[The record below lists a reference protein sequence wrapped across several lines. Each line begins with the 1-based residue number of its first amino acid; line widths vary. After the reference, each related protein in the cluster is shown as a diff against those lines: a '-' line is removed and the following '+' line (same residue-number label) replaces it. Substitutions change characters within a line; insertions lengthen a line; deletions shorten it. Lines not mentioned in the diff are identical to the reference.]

1 MARADEIPGRLAE
14 LGRMTRDNPD
24 QLIRIGRIESML
36 EGRMTLARE
45 LARSEPNSDQR
56 ELVQDLSTR
65 YPIRGL
71 VEELQASEQK
81 LLALRAEQAARQRKQ
96 TELVSW
102 SSLVIQLALLGLV
115 LWLLQRQ
122 IGRRLHAERQSLR
135 SAARAASVLQTV
147 REPIVLLD
155 RDLRVQLHNPA
166 FAELYGLQ
174 DERADGLLLENVGDN
189 AWQDP
194 VVRQRLADVLSRG
207 RELWD
212 FEHEQRTADGVV
224 RYMLLNARRM
234 PLPDSDDE
242 VVLLTIS
249 DVTMQRAV
257 QLRVEELN
265 RQLEGK
271 VAQVSEVNR
280 ELEAFSYSVSH
291 DLRAPLRHVAGF
303 SDKLSRHLGDQAD
316 DKSRHYL
323 DVISSSARRMA
334 ALIDDLLVYSRLGRA
349 AMRQQAVDMQSLVA
363 DTRAMLDSNLQAEA
377 ENSGHV
383 HQVEWNIA
391 PLPIVVGDENMIRQV
406 WLNLLGNAVKYSG
419 NREPAKIRVDYQ
431 QQPDGGHQFTVSDNG
446 AGFDMAYAGKLFG
459 VFQRL
464 HKASDYP
471 GTGIGLASVRRV
483 LTRHGGRIWA
493 EAEPDVGA
501 TFHFYLPP
509 RPTRTNKVPLHDDS
523 AHHSSRRRQPGG
535 RRNGDRRPGR
545 SASGQSHRA
554 RRGRRGSDGLP
565 AASRCLRQPRGR
577 LAGGAAAGHQDAAHG
592 WPGSAAAD
600 PRARRTQAAAGGDP
614 VVLARGKR
622 PGPQLGHGRERLRG
636 QAGGRGPVLR
646 RSADPGQVLG
656 VDQPGTGTRVSPCPD
671 RSRPGALRILLVEDS
686 PEDAELMSEQML
698 DAGLEARFER
708 VERGG
713 TAPGTGG
720 VPAGHRAVRP
730 EHAGVL
736 R

>member
-1 MARADEIPGRLAE
+1 MALVFSDDIWDRWRLPALALAAAAIIVVPWLTLRKLQQDSEQAMAWVNHTQAVGVALQQLQADVRDVESAALTLSKGVDAPGLRERMARADEIPGRLAE

-36 EGRMTLARE
+36 EGRMALARE

-189 AWQDP
+189 AWQEP

-212 FEHEQRTADGVV
+212 FEHEQRTADGMV

-377 ENSGHV
+377 ENSGHA
-383 HQVEWNIA
+383 HQVEWSIA

-501 TFHFYLPP
+501 AFHFYLPP
-509 RPTRTNKVPLHDDS
+509 ATDADKQGPS
-523 AHHSSRRRQPGG
+523 A
-535 RRNGDRRPGR
+535 
-545 SASGQSHRA
+545 
-554 RRGRRGSDGLP
+554 
-565 AASRCLRQPRGR
+565 
-577 LAGGAAAGHQDAAHG
+577 
-592 WPGSAAAD
+592 
-600 PRARRTQAAAGGDP
+600 
-614 VVLARGKR
+614 
-622 PGPQLGHGRERLRG
+622 
-636 QAGGRGPVLR
+636 
-646 RSADPGQVLG
+646 
-656 VDQPGTGTRVSPCPD
+656 
-671 RSRPGALRILLVEDS
+671 
-686 PEDAELMSEQML
+686 
-698 DAGLEARFER
+698 
-708 VERGG
+708 
-713 TAPGTGG
+713 
-720 VPAGHRAVRP
+720 
-730 EHAGVL
+730 
-736 R
+736 

>member
-1 MARADEIPGRLAE
+1 MALVFSDDIWDRWRLPALALAAAAIIVVPWLTLRKLQQDNEEAMAWVTHTQAVGVALQQLQADVRDVESAALTLSKGVDAPGLRERMARAGEIPGRLAE
-14 LGRMTRDNPD
+14 LGRMTRDNPE

-36 EGRMTLARE
+36 EGRMAVARE
-45 LARSEPNSDQR
+45 LARSEPNTDQR
-56 ELVQDLSTR
+56 QLVQDLSTR

-81 LLALRAEQAARQRKQ
+81 LLAERAELAARQQRQ
-96 TELVSW
+96 TNLVSW
-102 SSLVIQLALLGLV
+102 SSLIVQLALLGLV

-122 IGRRLHAERQSLR
+122 IGRRLQAERQSLR
-135 SAARAASVLQTV
+135 AAARAASVLQTV

-166 FAELYGLQ
+166 FSELYGLQ
-174 DERADGLLLENVGDN
+174 DERADGLLLESVGDG
-189 AWQDP
+189 AWKDP
-194 VVRQRLADVLSRG
+194 VVRQRLADVLLRG

-234 PLPDSDDE
+234 PLPDTDDE
-242 VVLLTIS
+242 VVLLTVS
-249 DVTMQRAV
+249 DVTVQRAV

-303 SDKLSRHLGDQAD
+303 SDKLSRHLGDGAD
-316 DKSRHYL
+316 EKSHHYL

-363 DTRAMLDSNLQAEA
+363 DTRAMLDANLQSEA
-377 ENSGHV
+377 ESSGHA
-383 HQVEWNIA
+383 HQLEWSIA
-391 PLPIVVGDENMIRQV
+391 PLPIVVGDENMMRQV

-419 NREPAKIRVDYQ
+419 NREPAKVRVDYQ

-446 AGFDMAYAGKLFG
+446 AGFDMSYAGKLFG

-509 RPTRTNKVPLHDDS
+509 
-523 AHHSSRRRQPGG
+523 AI
-535 RRNGDRRPGR
+535 
-545 SASGQSHRA
+545 
-554 RRGRRGSDGLP
+554 
-565 AASRCLRQPRGR
+565 
-577 LAGGAAAGHQDAAHG
+577 DA
-592 WPGSAAAD
+592 D
-600 PRARRTQAAAGGDP
+600 KQ
-614 VVLARGKR
+614 
-622 PGPQLGHGRERLRG
+622 GPF
-636 QAGGRGPVLR
+636 A
-646 RSADPGQVLG
+646 
-656 VDQPGTGTRVSPCPD
+656 
-671 RSRPGALRILLVEDS
+671 
-686 PEDAELMSEQML
+686 
-698 DAGLEARFER
+698 
-708 VERGG
+708 
-713 TAPGTGG
+713 
-720 VPAGHRAVRP
+720 
-730 EHAGVL
+730 
-736 R
+736 

>member
-1 MARADEIPGRLAE
+1 MALQQLQADVRDVESAALTLSKGVDAPGLRERMAKANEIPGRLAQ
-14 LGRMTRDNPD
+14 LGRMTRDNPE

-36 EGRMTLARE
+36 DGRLAVARE
-45 LARSEPNSDQR
+45 LAKSEPNSDQR

-71 VEELQASEQK
+71 VEELQASEEK
-81 LLALRAEQAARQRKQ
+81 LLALRAEQAARQRRQ
-96 TELVSW
+96 TEFVSW
-102 SSLVIQLALLGLV
+102 SSLVVQLALLGLV

-122 IGRRLHAERQSLR
+122 IGRRLHAEQQSQR

-155 RDLRVQLHNPA
+155 RELRVQLHNPA

-174 DERADGLLLENVGDN
+174 DERADGLLLESVGEG
-189 AWQDP
+189 AWRDP
-194 VVRQRLADVLSRG
+194 VMRQRLSDVLLRG

-212 FEHEQRTADGVV
+212 FEHEQRAADGMV

-234 PLPDSDDE
+234 PLPDTDDE
-242 VVLLTIS
+242 VVLMTVS
-249 DVTMQRAV
+249 DVTVQRAV

-303 SDKLSRHLGDQAD
+303 SDKLSRHLGEQAD

-323 DVISSSARRMA
+323 EVISSSARRMA
-334 ALIDDLLVYSRLGRA
+334 ALIDDLLVYSRLGRV

-377 ENSGHV
+377 ENNGHA
-383 HQVEWNIA
+383 HQVEWSIA

-431 QQPDGGHQFTVSDNG
+431 LQPDGGHQFTVSDNG
-446 AGFDMAYAGKLFG
+446 AGFDMAYAAKLFG

-509 RPTRTNKVPLHDDS
+509 AIDADKQGPS
-523 AHHSSRRRQPGG
+523 A
-535 RRNGDRRPGR
+535 
-545 SASGQSHRA
+545 
-554 RRGRRGSDGLP
+554 
-565 AASRCLRQPRGR
+565 
-577 LAGGAAAGHQDAAHG
+577 
-592 WPGSAAAD
+592 
-600 PRARRTQAAAGGDP
+600 
-614 VVLARGKR
+614 
-622 PGPQLGHGRERLRG
+622 
-636 QAGGRGPVLR
+636 
-646 RSADPGQVLG
+646 
-656 VDQPGTGTRVSPCPD
+656 
-671 RSRPGALRILLVEDS
+671 
-686 PEDAELMSEQML
+686 
-698 DAGLEARFER
+698 
-708 VERGG
+708 
-713 TAPGTGG
+713 
-720 VPAGHRAVRP
+720 
-730 EHAGVL
+730 
-736 R
+736 

>member
-1 MARADEIPGRLAE
+1 MALVFSDDIWDRWRLPALALAAAAIIVVPWLTLRKLQQDSEQAMAWVNHTQAVGVALQQLQADVRDVESAALTLSKGVDAPGLRERMARADEIPGRLAE

-36 EGRMTLARE
+36 EGRMALARE

-81 LLALRAEQAARQRKQ
+81 LLALRGEQAARQRKQ

-212 FEHEQRTADGVV
+212 FEHEQRTVDGMV

-234 PLPDSDDE
+234 PLPDTDDE

-257 QLRVEELN
+257 QLRVEDLN

-316 DKSRHYL
+316 DKSLHYL

-377 ENSGHV
+377 ENSGHA
-383 HQVEWNIA
+383 HQVEWSIA

-509 RPTRTNKVPLHDDS
+509 ATDADKQGPS
-523 AHHSSRRRQPGG
+523 A
-535 RRNGDRRPGR
+535 
-545 SASGQSHRA
+545 
-554 RRGRRGSDGLP
+554 
-565 AASRCLRQPRGR
+565 
-577 LAGGAAAGHQDAAHG
+577 
-592 WPGSAAAD
+592 
-600 PRARRTQAAAGGDP
+600 
-614 VVLARGKR
+614 
-622 PGPQLGHGRERLRG
+622 
-636 QAGGRGPVLR
+636 
-646 RSADPGQVLG
+646 
-656 VDQPGTGTRVSPCPD
+656 
-671 RSRPGALRILLVEDS
+671 
-686 PEDAELMSEQML
+686 
-698 DAGLEARFER
+698 
-708 VERGG
+708 
-713 TAPGTGG
+713 
-720 VPAGHRAVRP
+720 
-730 EHAGVL
+730 
-736 R
+736 

>member
-1 MARADEIPGRLAE
+1 MALVFSDDIWDRWRLPALALAAAAIIIVPWLTLRQLQQDNEQAMAWVSHTQAVGVALQQLQADVRDVESAALTLSKGVDAPGLRERMAKANDIPGRLTE
-14 LGRMTRDNPD
+14 LARMTRDNPD

-36 EGRMTLARE
+36 EGRMALARQ
-45 LARSEPNSDQR
+45 LARSEPNTDQR

-81 LLALRAEQAARQRKQ
+81 LLAARAEQAARQRRQ

-102 SSLVIQLALLGLV
+102 SSLVVQLCLLGLV

-122 IGRRLHAERQSLR
+122 IGRRLQAERQSLR
-135 SAARAASVLQTV
+135 AAARAASVLQTV

-174 DERADGLLLENVGDN
+174 DERADGTLLADVGEG

-194 VVRQRLADVLSRG
+194 VVRQRLSDVLLRG

-212 FEHEQRTADGVV
+212 FEHEQRTDGTV
-224 RYMLLNARRM
+224 RYMLINARRM
-234 PLPDSDDE
+234 PLPDTDDE
-242 VVLLTIS
+242 VVLMTVS
-249 DVTMQRAV
+249 DVTVQRAV
-257 QLRVEELN
+257 QWRVEELN

-303 SDKLSRHLGDQAD
+303 SDKLSRHLGEGAD
-316 DKSRHYL
+316 EKSHHYL
-323 DVISSSARRMA
+323 DVISGSARRMA

-349 AMRQQAVDMQSLVA
+349 AMRQQAVDMQTLVA
-363 DTRAMLDSNLQAEA
+363 DTRAMLDANLKTDAES
-377 ENSGHV
+377 SGVAH
-383 HQVEWNIA
+383 HVEWNIA
-391 PLPIVVGDENMIRQV
+391 PLPIVVADENMMRQV

-419 NREPAKIRVDYQ
+419 NREPAQIHVDYQ
-431 QQPDGGHQFTVSDNG
+431 QQADGGHQFTVSDNG

-493 EAEPDVGA
+493 EAAPDAGA

-509 RPTRTNKVPLHDDS
+509 
-523 AHHSSRRRQPGG
+523 A
-535 RRNGDRRPGR
+535 
-545 SASGQSHRA
+545 
-554 RRGRRGSDGLP
+554 
-565 AASRCLRQPRGR
+565 
-577 LAGGAAAGHQDAAHG
+577 
-592 WPGSAAAD
+592 
-600 PRARRTQAAAGGDP
+600 
-614 VVLARGKR
+614 
-622 PGPQLGHGRERLRG
+622 
-636 QAGGRGPVLR
+636 
-646 RSADPGQVLG
+646 
-656 VDQPGTGTRVSPCPD
+656 
-671 RSRPGALRILLVEDS
+671 
-686 PEDAELMSEQML
+686 L
-698 DAGLEARFER
+698 DAVNQGSSA
-708 VERGG
+708 
-713 TAPGTGG
+713 
-720 VPAGHRAVRP
+720 
-730 EHAGVL
+730 
-736 R
+736 

>member
-1 MARADEIPGRLAE
+1 MALVFSDDIWDRWRLPALALAAAAIIVVPWLTLRKLQQDSEDAMAWVNHTQAVGVALQQLQADVRDVESAALTLSKGVDAPGLRERMAKANDLPGRLAE

-36 EGRMTLARE
+36 EGRMALARE
-45 LARSEPNSDQR
+45 LAKSEPNSDQR

-81 LLALRAEQAARQRKQ
+81 LLTQRAEQAARQRKQ

-102 SSLVIQLALLGLV
+102 SSLVIQLSLLGLV

-122 IGRRLHAERQSLR
+122 IGRRLYAERQSLR

-174 DERADGLLLENVGDN
+174 DERADGLLLDTVGDG
-189 AWQDP
+189 AWKDP
-194 VVRQRLADVLSRG
+194 VMRQRLSDVLLRG

-212 FEHEQRTADGVV
+212 FEHEQRAADGMV

-234 PLPDSDDE
+234 PLPDTDDE
-242 VVLLTIS
+242 VVLLTVS
-249 DVTMQRAV
+249 DVTVQRAV

-303 SDKLSRHLGDQAD
+303 SDKLSRHLGDAAD

-323 DVISSSARRMA
+323 EVISSSARRMA

-377 ENSGHV
+377 ENSGHA
-383 HQVEWNIA
+383 HHVEWSIA

-431 QQPDGGHQFTVSDNG
+431 PQPDGGHQFTVSDNG

-509 RPTRTNKVPLHDDS
+509 ATDADKQGPS
-523 AHHSSRRRQPGG
+523 A
-535 RRNGDRRPGR
+535 
-545 SASGQSHRA
+545 
-554 RRGRRGSDGLP
+554 
-565 AASRCLRQPRGR
+565 
-577 LAGGAAAGHQDAAHG
+577 
-592 WPGSAAAD
+592 
-600 PRARRTQAAAGGDP
+600 
-614 VVLARGKR
+614 
-622 PGPQLGHGRERLRG
+622 
-636 QAGGRGPVLR
+636 
-646 RSADPGQVLG
+646 
-656 VDQPGTGTRVSPCPD
+656 
-671 RSRPGALRILLVEDS
+671 
-686 PEDAELMSEQML
+686 
-698 DAGLEARFER
+698 
-708 VERGG
+708 
-713 TAPGTGG
+713 
-720 VPAGHRAVRP
+720 
-730 EHAGVL
+730 
-736 R
+736 

>member
-1 MARADEIPGRLAE
+1 MALAAAAIIVVPWLTLRQLQQDSEDAMAWVNHTQAVGVALQQLQADVRDVESAALTLSKGVDAPGLRERMAKANDLPGRLAE
-14 LGRMTRDNPD
+14 LGRMTRDNPE

-36 EGRMTLARE
+36 EGRMALARE
-45 LARSEPNSDQR
+45 LAKSEPNSDQR

-81 LLALRAEQAARQRKQ
+81 LLTQRAEQAARQRKQ

-174 DERADGLLLENVGDN
+174 DERADGLLLDTVGDG
-189 AWQDP
+189 AWKDP
-194 VVRQRLADVLSRG
+194 VMRQRLSDVLLRG

-212 FEHEQRTADGVV
+212 FEHEQRAADGMV

-234 PLPDSDDE
+234 PLPDTDDE
-242 VVLLTIS
+242 VVLLTVS
-249 DVTMQRAV
+249 DVTVQRAV

-303 SDKLSRHLGDQAD
+303 SDKLSRHLGDAAD

-323 DVISSSARRMA
+323 EVISSSARRMA

-377 ENSGHV
+377 ENSGHA
-383 HQVEWNIA
+383 HHVEWSIA

-431 QQPDGGHQFTVSDNG
+431 PQPDGGHQFTVSDNG

-509 RPTRTNKVPLHDDS
+509 AIDADKQGPS
-523 AHHSSRRRQPGG
+523 A
-535 RRNGDRRPGR
+535 
-545 SASGQSHRA
+545 
-554 RRGRRGSDGLP
+554 
-565 AASRCLRQPRGR
+565 
-577 LAGGAAAGHQDAAHG
+577 
-592 WPGSAAAD
+592 
-600 PRARRTQAAAGGDP
+600 
-614 VVLARGKR
+614 
-622 PGPQLGHGRERLRG
+622 
-636 QAGGRGPVLR
+636 
-646 RSADPGQVLG
+646 
-656 VDQPGTGTRVSPCPD
+656 
-671 RSRPGALRILLVEDS
+671 
-686 PEDAELMSEQML
+686 
-698 DAGLEARFER
+698 
-708 VERGG
+708 
-713 TAPGTGG
+713 
-720 VPAGHRAVRP
+720 
-730 EHAGVL
+730 
-736 R
+736 

>member
-1 MARADEIPGRLAE
+1 MAQVFSDDVWDRWRLPALALAAAAIIVVPWLTLRKLQQDNEQAMAWVSHTQAVGVALQQLQADVRDVESAALTLSKGVDAPGLRERMAKANEIPGRLAQ
-14 LGRMTRDNPD
+14 LGRMTRDNPE

-36 EGRMTLARE
+36 DGRLVVARE
-45 LARSEPNSDQR
+45 LAKSEPNSDQR

-71 VEELQASEQK
+71 VEELQASEEK
-81 LLALRAEQAARQRKQ
+81 LLALRAEQAARQRRQ
-96 TELVSW
+96 TEFVSW
-102 SSLVIQLALLGLV
+102 SSLVVQLALLGLV

-122 IGRRLHAERQSLR
+122 IGRRLHAEQQSQR
-135 SAARAASVLQTV
+135 AAARAASVLQTV

-155 RDLRVQLHNPA
+155 RELRVQLHNPA

-174 DERADGLLLENVGDN
+174 DERADGLLLESVGDG
-189 AWQDP
+189 AWRDP
-194 VVRQRLADVLSRG
+194 VMRQRLSDVLLRG

-212 FEHEQRTADGVV
+212 FEHEQRAADGMV

-234 PLPDSDDE
+234 PLPDTDDE
-242 VVLLTIS
+242 VVLMTVS
-249 DVTMQRAV
+249 DVTVQRAV

-303 SDKLSRHLGDQAD
+303 SDKLSRHLGEQAD

-323 DVISSSARRMA
+323 EVISSSARRMA
-334 ALIDDLLVYSRLGRA
+334 ALIDDLLVYSRLGRV

-377 ENSGHV
+377 ENNGHA
-383 HQVEWNIA
+383 HQVEWSIA

-431 QQPDGGHQFTVSDNG
+431 LQPDGGHQFTVSDNG
-446 AGFDMAYAGKLFG
+446 AGFDMAYAAKLFG

-509 RPTRTNKVPLHDDS
+509 AIDADKQGPS
-523 AHHSSRRRQPGG
+523 A
-535 RRNGDRRPGR
+535 
-545 SASGQSHRA
+545 
-554 RRGRRGSDGLP
+554 
-565 AASRCLRQPRGR
+565 
-577 LAGGAAAGHQDAAHG
+577 
-592 WPGSAAAD
+592 
-600 PRARRTQAAAGGDP
+600 
-614 VVLARGKR
+614 
-622 PGPQLGHGRERLRG
+622 
-636 QAGGRGPVLR
+636 
-646 RSADPGQVLG
+646 
-656 VDQPGTGTRVSPCPD
+656 
-671 RSRPGALRILLVEDS
+671 
-686 PEDAELMSEQML
+686 
-698 DAGLEARFER
+698 
-708 VERGG
+708 
-713 TAPGTGG
+713 
-720 VPAGHRAVRP
+720 
-730 EHAGVL
+730 
-736 R
+736 

>member
-1 MARADEIPGRLAE
+1 MALVFSDDIWDRWRLPVLALAAAAIIVVPWLTLRKLQQDNEEAMAWVNHTQAVGVALQQLQADVRDVESAALTLSKGIDAPGLRERMAKANEIPARLAE

-24 QLIRIGRIESML
+24 QLIRIGRIQSML
-36 EGRMTLARE
+36 DGRLAVARE
-45 LARSEPNSDQR
+45 LARSEPDSDQR
-56 ELVQDLSTR
+56 ALVQDLSTR

-71 VEELQASEQK
+71 VEELQASEQA
-81 LLALRAEQAARQRKQ
+81 LLTARAEQAARQRKQ

-102 SSLVIQLALLGLV
+102 SSLVVQLALLGLV

-155 RDLRVQLHNPA
+155 RDLRVELHNPA
-166 FAELYGLQ
+166 FAELYGLH
-174 DERADGLLLENVGDN
+174 DERADGLLLETVGDG
-189 AWQDP
+189 AWKDP
-194 VVRQRLADVLSRG
+194 VMRQRLSDVLLRG

-212 FEHEQRTADGVV
+212 FEHEQRAADGMV

-234 PLPDSDDE
+234 PLPDTDDE
-242 VVLLTIS
+242 VVLLTVS
-249 DVTMQRAV
+249 DVTVQRAV

-303 SDKLSRHLGDQAD
+303 SDKLSRHLGDAAD

-323 DVISSSARRMA
+323 EVISSSARRMA

-363 DTRAMLDSNLQAEA
+363 DTRAMLDANLQAEA
-377 ENSGHV
+377 ENSGHA
-383 HQVEWNIA
+383 HHVEWSIA

-431 QQPDGGHQFTVSDNG
+431 PQPDGGHQFTVSDNG

-509 RPTRTNKVPLHDDS
+509 ATDADKQGPS
-523 AHHSSRRRQPGG
+523 A
-535 RRNGDRRPGR
+535 
-545 SASGQSHRA
+545 
-554 RRGRRGSDGLP
+554 
-565 AASRCLRQPRGR
+565 
-577 LAGGAAAGHQDAAHG
+577 
-592 WPGSAAAD
+592 
-600 PRARRTQAAAGGDP
+600 
-614 VVLARGKR
+614 
-622 PGPQLGHGRERLRG
+622 
-636 QAGGRGPVLR
+636 
-646 RSADPGQVLG
+646 
-656 VDQPGTGTRVSPCPD
+656 
-671 RSRPGALRILLVEDS
+671 
-686 PEDAELMSEQML
+686 
-698 DAGLEARFER
+698 
-708 VERGG
+708 
-713 TAPGTGG
+713 
-720 VPAGHRAVRP
+720 
-730 EHAGVL
+730 
-736 R
+736 

>member
-1 MARADEIPGRLAE
+1 MALVFSDDIWDRWRLPALALAAAAIIVVPWLTLRKLQQDSEDAMAWVNHTQAVGVALQQLQADVRDVESAALTLSKGVDAPGLRERMAKANDLPGRLAE
-14 LGRMTRDNPD
+14 LGRMTRDNPE

-36 EGRMTLARE
+36 EGRMALARE
-45 LARSEPNSDQR
+45 LAKSEPNSDQR

-81 LLALRAEQAARQRKQ
+81 LLTQRAEQAARQRKQ

-102 SSLVIQLALLGLV
+102 SSLVIQLSLLGLV

-122 IGRRLHAERQSLR
+122 IGRRLYAERQSLR

-174 DERADGLLLENVGDN
+174 DERADGLLLDTVGDG
-189 AWQDP
+189 AWKDP
-194 VVRQRLADVLSRG
+194 VMRQRLSDVLLRG

-212 FEHEQRTADGVV
+212 FEHEQRAADGMV

-234 PLPDSDDE
+234 PLPDTDDE
-242 VVLLTIS
+242 VVLLTVS
-249 DVTMQRAV
+249 DVTVQRAV

-303 SDKLSRHLGDQAD
+303 SDKLSRHLGDAAD

-323 DVISSSARRMA
+323 EVISSSARRMA

-377 ENSGHV
+377 ENSGHA
-383 HQVEWNIA
+383 HHVEWSIA

-431 QQPDGGHQFTVSDNG
+431 PQPDGGHQFTVSDNG

-509 RPTRTNKVPLHDDS
+509 ATDADKQGPS
-523 AHHSSRRRQPGG
+523 A
-535 RRNGDRRPGR
+535 
-545 SASGQSHRA
+545 
-554 RRGRRGSDGLP
+554 
-565 AASRCLRQPRGR
+565 
-577 LAGGAAAGHQDAAHG
+577 
-592 WPGSAAAD
+592 
-600 PRARRTQAAAGGDP
+600 
-614 VVLARGKR
+614 
-622 PGPQLGHGRERLRG
+622 
-636 QAGGRGPVLR
+636 
-646 RSADPGQVLG
+646 
-656 VDQPGTGTRVSPCPD
+656 
-671 RSRPGALRILLVEDS
+671 
-686 PEDAELMSEQML
+686 
-698 DAGLEARFER
+698 
-708 VERGG
+708 
-713 TAPGTGG
+713 
-720 VPAGHRAVRP
+720 
-730 EHAGVL
+730 
-736 R
+736 